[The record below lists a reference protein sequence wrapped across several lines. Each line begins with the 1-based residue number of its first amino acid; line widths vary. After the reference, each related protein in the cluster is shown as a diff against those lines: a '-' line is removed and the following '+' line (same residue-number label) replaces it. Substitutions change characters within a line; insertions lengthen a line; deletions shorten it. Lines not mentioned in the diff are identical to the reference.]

1 MIKRLRF
8 SALTVTLSYVAVSLV
23 VLAAFATPLW
33 YAWRNT
39 IEQGRAE
46 VLQADAQKMANLFAK
61 QGADALA
68 AAIETQVGGRLEDVE
83 NIIILLADPTLAK
96 RAGNLPAWPREVSES
111 TGVHIAS
118 IDAGDRVV
126 RAALLHKTLPGGY
139 HLLVG
144 RDIDRFEKLET
155 LFLYGLLGAAGIFL
169 LLGVMG
175 GLLVRRTLLSKVH
188 DINRT
193 ASAIMQGNFSHRL
206 PAHAGENELNALV
219 ETENRMLDQIEHLI
233 GGMKNVSNAIAH
245 DLRTPLAELRSRLE
259 ELSLTRPEPEQTFT
273 EIEIAIADV
282 DRVLGIFNALLRL
295 AEIDTGARRS
305 GFIEVDAAS
314 IASEVAE
321 FYQPVAELQ
330 GRTLSFASSGPLAL
344 AGDPLLL
351 AQAIGNLIDN
361 ALKYAQENG
370 AITVEA
376 TRGRDDAVEIAVSDD
391 GPGIPD
397 EEKPKVL
404 ERFYRGDA
412 SRGTPGAGLGLSLVA
427 AVAKLHGGMLR
438 LTDNHP
444 GLRATLVLFSSASST
459 NGQAAGGA
467 DDARSAPEARSA
479 DPGREATIQRPD
491 KSRLDLSGRPYRHD

>member
-1 MIKRLRF
+1 MIRHLRF
-8 SALTVTLSYVAVSLV
+8 SALTVALSYVAVSLV
-23 VLAAFATPLW
+23 VLALFATPLW

-46 VLQADAQKMANLFAK
+46 VLRADTQKMANLFAT

-68 AAIETQVGGRLEDVE
+68 ATIDVQVGGQLEDVE
-83 NIIILLADPTLAK
+83 NIILLLADPVFAK
-96 RAGNLPAWPREVSES
+96 RAGNLPAWPREMPEA
-111 TGVHIAS
+111 TGIHITS
-118 IDAGDRVV
+118 IDVGGRVV
-126 RAALLHKTLPGGY
+126 RAALLHKALPGGY

-144 RDIDRFEKLET
+144 RDIGRFQKLET
-155 LFLYGLLGAAGIFL
+155 LFLYGLAGSAGTVF
-169 LLGVMG
+169 LLGVLG

-188 DINRT
+188 DINQA

-206 PAHAGENELNALV
+206 PAYAGENELNALV
-219 ETENRMLDQIEHLI
+219 DTENRMLDQIEHLI
-233 GGMKNVSNAIAH
+233 GGIKNVSNAIAH

-259 ELSLTRPEPEQTFT
+259 ELALTRPGPDHTFT
-273 EIEIAIADV
+273 EIDGAIVDV

-305 GFIEVDAAS
+305 GFIQVDAAA
-314 IASEVAE
+314 IAGEVAE

-330 GRTLSFASSGPLAL
+330 GRVLTFASSGPLFL

-351 AQAIGNLIDN
+351 AQAVANLIDN
-361 ALKYAQENG
+361 ALKYAQESG
-370 AITVEA
+370 AITVA
-376 TRGRDDAVEIAVSDD
+376 ALHRPDGTIEISVSDD

-397 EEKPKVL
+397 DEKPKVL
-404 ERFYRGDA
+404 ERFHRGDA

-444 GLRATLVLFSSASST
+444 GLRATLILFP
-459 NGQAAGGA
+459 GAGP
-467 DDARSAPEARSA
+467 DEVARAR
-479 DPGREATIQRPD
+479 PTE
-491 KSRLDLSGRPYRHD
+491 

>member
-1 MIKRLRF
+1 MIKPLRF
-8 SALTVTLSYVAVSLV
+8 SALTVALSYVAVSLV
-23 VLAAFATPLW
+23 VLALFATPLW
-33 YAWRNT
+33 YTWRNT
-39 IEQGRAE
+39 IEQGRTEA
-46 VLQADAQKMANLFAK
+46 LQADAQKKTNLFAK

-68 AAIETQVGGRLEDVE
+68 AAIETQVGGQLEDVE
-83 NIIILLADPTLAK
+83 NIIILFADPTLAK

-111 TGVHIAS
+111 TGMHITS
-118 IDAGDRVV
+118 IDVGDRVV

-155 LFLYGLLGAAGIFL
+155 LFLYGLVGAAGIVL
-169 LLGVMG
+169 LLGVLG

-188 DINRT
+188 DINQT
-193 ASAIMQGNFSHRL
+193 AAAIMQGNLSHRL
-206 PAHAGENELNALV
+206 PAYGGENELNALV

-233 GGMKNVSNAIAH
+233 DGIRNVSNAIAH

-259 ELSLTRPEPEQTFT
+259 ELSLIRPDPEQTFA
-273 EIEIAIADV
+273 EIDSAIADV
-282 DRVLGIFNALLRL
+282 DRVIGIFNALLRL
-295 AEIDTGARRS
+295 AEIDTGTRRS
-305 GFIEVDAAS
+305 GFIEIDATT
-314 IASEVAE
+314 IAGEAAE

-330 GRTLSFASSGPLAL
+330 RVALSFASSGPLVL
-344 AGDPLLL
+344 AADPLLL

-370 AITVEA
+370 AIKVEA
-376 TRGRDDAVEIAVSDD
+376 SCRPDGAIEIAVSDD

-427 AVAKLHGGMLR
+427 AVAKLHGGALK

-444 GLRATLVLFSSASST
+444 GLRATLILFPSANPTSGRAAST
-459 NGQAAGGA
+459 EV
-467 DDARSAPEARSA
+467 ARSMPQVRSA
-479 DPGREATIQRPD
+479 N
-491 KSRLDLSGRPYRHD
+491 

>member
-1 MIKRLRF
+1 MLRPFRF
-8 SALTVTLSYVAVSLV
+8 SAFTVALSYVAVSLV
-23 VLAAFATPLW
+23 VLASFAAPLW
-33 YAWRNT
+33 YAWRET
-39 IEQGRAE
+39 VEEGRAE
-46 VLQADAQKMANLFAK
+46 ILQADTHRLANVFNR
-61 QGADALA
+61 QGVAALA
-68 AAIETQVGGRLEDVE
+68 SAIDTQVGTQPAGAEKIV
-83 NIIILLADPTLAK
+83 LLADASLS
-96 RAGNLPAWPREVSES
+96 RLAGNLPAWPREVPDSPGIY
-111 TGVHIAS
+111 TLPIDVGGRS
-118 IDAGDRVV
+118 IRVV
-126 RAALLHKTLPGGY
+126 LLRTALPGGH
-139 HLLVG
+139 HLLVANDVAKY
-144 RDIDRFEKLET
+144 RTLEN
-155 LFLYGLLGAAGIFL
+155 LFLYGLVGAAGIVL
-169 LLGVMG
+169 LLGVLG
-175 GLLVRRTLLSKVH
+175 GLLIRRTLLSRVH

-206 PAHAGENELNALV
+206 PAYAGENELNALV

-233 GGMKNVSNAIAH
+233 GGIKNVSNAIAH

-259 ELSLTRPEPEQTFT
+259 ELSLTRPGPEQTFT
-273 EIEIAIADV
+273 EIDGAIADV

-305 GFIEVDAAS
+305 GFIEVDAAG

-376 TRGRDDAVEIAVSDD
+376 LRGPDGAVEIAVSDD

-438 LTDNHP
+438 LTDSHP
-444 GLRATLVLFSSASST
+444 GLRATLVLSP
-459 NGQAAGGA
+459 AG
-467 DDARSAPEARSA
+467 DRPRSC
-479 DPGREATIQRPD
+479 
-491 KSRLDLSGRPYRHD
+491 